1 MKHYASRGCWDAR
14 ALADLAQIASSY
26 ILQAFQAPCK
36 AVTVRSAGEDI
47 RNCQLSVSIEVG
59 A

>member
-1 MKHYASRGCWDAR
+1 MRHYASRGCRDAR
-14 ALADLAQIASSY
+14 ALADLAEIAYY
-26 ILQAFQAPCK
+26 ILRAFQAPCK
-36 AVTVRSAGEDI
+36 AVTVRSTGDDI